1 MLKHHHD
8 HHNQPPQ
15 HLQIKQ
21 LNKQRSAEKKLKF
34 WRSSL
39 SSVIWMSGTTVATFF
54 VFWTE
59 DKKNSAV
66 DIEHWG
72 KTS

>member
-1 MLKHHHD
+1 
-8 HHNQPPQ
+8 
-15 HLQIKQ
+15 
-21 LNKQRSAEKKLKF
+21 
-34 WRSSL
+34 
-39 SSVIWMSGTTVATFF
+39 VATFF

-72 KTS
+72 KTSWRRYLQEIK